1 LWASEENVWVLFND
15 FSIEVLDAND
25 INNVVASRKP
35 GSVGSNDASIVGIT
49 VLSARK
55 EIWVADNKGFAH
67 VLDGLTL
74 EPIETPEIKTEYGY
88 PGNSI
93 GSSDDGNHV
102 AIGDTK
108 GTVTLFDAEKR
119 EKKWYVKAHKNKSA
133 QIKFTSD
140 NEHMVSLGLDK

>member
-1 LWASEENVWVLFND
+1 M
-15 FSIEVLDAND
+15 
-25 INNVVASRKP
+25 
-35 GSVGSNDASIVGIT
+35 
-49 VLSARK
+49 
-55 EIWVADNKGFAH
+55 
-67 VLDGLTL
+67 DGLTL

-102 AIGDTK
+102 AVGDTK

-133 QIKFTSD
+133 QIKFTTD
-140 NEHMVSLGLDK
+140 NEQMVTLGLDKQLVYYSVENNKNKKLFTTSGQGEETRSFDFFNHNGIQKVYVGGTSCAVSEWTV